1 MSRHKKLCLQNLY
14 KLYTSGVYTITIY
27 YIAVP
32 QHAATTYVVM
42 TDNKSYF
49 VGIDV
54 YEDGAK
60 GFFVASPLTV
70 LPSRDMDKIKKFL
83 DSHKFPRESF
93 YPMHTDCEHDG
104 FLNKIK
110 KELNLS

>member
-1 MSRHKKLCLQNLY
+1 
-14 KLYTSGVYTITIY
+14 
-27 YIAVP
+27 
-32 QHAATTYVVM
+32 M